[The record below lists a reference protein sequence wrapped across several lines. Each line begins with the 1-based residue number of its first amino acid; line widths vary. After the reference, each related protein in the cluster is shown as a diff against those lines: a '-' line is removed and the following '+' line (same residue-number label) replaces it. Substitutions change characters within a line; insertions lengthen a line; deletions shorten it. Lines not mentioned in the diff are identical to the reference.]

1 MVRVARWVEESMLVQ
16 SPTNVGFIL
25 SPLEPREME
34 MSNTRKINPGL
45 DRSSSLMK
53 HISDESE
60 AWRSGVESSD
70 PESGF
75 LKRKNPLLDHL
86 GAGSEDDE

>member
-1 MVRVARWVEESMLVQ
+1 
-16 SPTNVGFIL
+16 
-25 SPLEPREME
+25 
-34 MSNTRKINPGL
+34 
-45 DRSSSLMK
+45 MK

-70 PESGF
+70 PETGF